1 MSRDAWC
8 LLLEGVKEH
17 SLKQELYL
25 LDSPA
30 EAWEH
35 LYQKFSATTA
45 EEQYSL
51 TIQFRNATLT
61 PGGDPL
67 KFMGKLRNIASRLGE
82 VGSSIP
88 HNFILAEV
96 LHSLG
101 PDYDAECRSIR
112 T

>member
-8 LLLEGVKEH
+8 LLLEGVKEP

-30 EAWEH
+30 KAWEH
-35 LYQKFSATTA
+35 LYEKFSPTTA

-51 TIQFRNATLT
+51 TIQLRNATLT

-82 VGSSIP
+82 VGSPIP
-88 HNFILAEV
+88 HNFVLAEV
-96 LHSLG
+96 FHSLG
-101 PDYDAECRSIR
+101 PDYDA
-112 T
+112 

>member
-1 MSRDAWC
+1 VRTSRDAWC
-8 LLLEGVKEH
+8 LLLEGVKEP

-35 LYQKFSATTA
+35 LYQTFSPTTA
-45 EEQYSL
+45 EEQHSL

-67 KFMGKLRNIASRLGE
+67 KFMGKLRNIASRLEE
-82 VGSSIP
+82 VGSPIP

-101 PDYDAECRSIR
+101 PDYD
-112 T
+112 